1 MAVAYV
7 ADTDQTPATA
17 ASITY
22 SSFAVS
28 GTDPVILVLT
38 AVNKIGGVTV
48 SNVAVSAGLSGT
60 PASII
65 AQSDGSNSTYVSIWA
80 IAAPSGTG
88 TITVT
93 LSGSAAYQSHA
104 LLMQGAHQTT
114 PCPAAD
120 AVGTWGATNP
130 LSLTPANLTAA
141 DAAVGMG
148 ANATDGDAPVWNQTQ
163 TYNNN
168 STTVNAAAGYHLGT
182 GAVTVSYGNP
192 VAVDTMAAVRVAAA
206 AAAA

>member
-38 AVNKIGGVTV
+38 AVNKIGGVPVRHV
-48 SNVAVSAGLSGT
+48 SVSACLSGT

-104 LLMQGAHQTT
+104 LLMQGAHQT
-114 PCPAAD
+114 PACPA
-120 AVGTWGATNP
+120 VGDRK
-130 LSLTPANLTAA
+130 S
-141 DAAVGMG
+141 V
-148 ANATDGDAPVWNQTQ
+148 VQ
-163 TYNNN
+163 
-168 STTVNAAAGYHLGT
+168 
-182 GAVTVSYGNP
+182 
-192 VAVDTMAAVRVAAA
+192 
-206 AAAA
+206 